1 MSILDQ
7 VTYSIYLVHLI
18 VIPAVM
24 KLIPHLL
31 AVFPTPGER
40 PVLAVVVAVSRTV
53 HLVVERPFFFL
64 NRVLLLP
71 VEPHLHEVA
80 GQRRIGAD

>member
-24 KLIPHLL
+24 KLIPHPL

-40 PVLAVVVAVSRTV
+40 PVLAVVVQSRAQCIWSSSDRSSSSV
-53 HLVVERPFFFL
+53 YY
-64 NRVLLLP
+64 VLP
-71 VEPHLHEVA
+71 AEPHLHEVA
-80 GQRRIGAD
+80 GQRRIGVD

>member
-7 VTYSIYLVHLI
+7 VTYSIYLVHLT

-24 KLIPHLL
+24 KLIPHPL

-40 PVLAVVVAVSRTV
+40 PVLAVVVAVSRAV
-53 HLVVERPFFFL
+53 HLVVERPFFL
-64 NRVLLLP
+64 RALCR
-71 VEPHLHEVA
+71 A
-80 GQRRIGAD
+80 SSS

>member
-7 VTYSIYLVHLI
+7 VTHSIHLMHLI

-24 KLIPHLL
+24 KLIPHPL

-40 PVLAVVVAVSRTV
+40 PVLAVVVAVSCTV
-53 HLVVERPFFFL
+53 HLVVERPFFFFK
-64 NRVLLLP
+64 RVLRAP
-71 VEPHLHEVA
+71 CRA
-80 GQRRIGAD
+80 SSS

>member
-1 MSILDQ
+1 MSILYQ

-24 KLIPHLL
+24 KLIPHPL

-40 PVLAVVVAVSRTV
+40 PVLAVVVAVSRAV
-53 HLVVERPFFFL
+53 HLVVERPFFFFK
-64 NRVLLLP
+64 RVLRAP
-71 VEPHLHEVA
+71 CRA
-80 GQRRIGAD
+80 SSS

>member
-24 KLIPHLL
+24 ELIPHPL
-31 AVFPTPGER
+31 AVPTPGER

-53 HLVVERPFFFL
+53 HLVVERPFFFK
-64 NRVLLLP
+64 RVLRAP
-71 VEPHLHEVA
+71 CRA
-80 GQRRIGAD
+80 ASS